1 MDERIRK
8 YLQNEL
14 SSDERLK
21 LLQQTESDACL
32 RRELAGYQNLQ
43 ALLSIESHPG
53 DQAEGI
59 QHLVLFRRKIQKRT
73 IPGLFVKMMSAAAVV
88 ILLMVGTWFAAIS
101 RSQPDMNT
109 SMHTLAVPAGQ
120 RACLTLEDGT
130 QVWLNA
136 QSTLTYPARFSAK
149 ERKVILSGEAFLT
162 VEKDVKRPF
171 IVSTQGVNIE
181 VLGTTFN
188 VQGYP
193 GTNVVQTSLLE
204 GSVKMYPQAD
214 PLNQVIL
221 KPNQEA
227 SYSNGTLSVSPLN
240 NSGLFSWREGVYSFD
255 NEPFSRI
262 VEKLQLYYDVR
273 IVVKDPVILDFE
285 YSGKFRQRDGIY
297 KILQVIQKIQKFKIE
312 IDEENNIITL
322 KK

>member
-1 MDERIRK
+1 MDEQIQK
-8 YLQNEL
+8 YLQDEL
-14 SSDERLK
+14 SPAERLEF
-21 LLQQTESDACL
+21 LRQAESDVRL
-32 RRELAGYQNLQ
+32 RREVTELQNLQ
-43 ALLSIESHPG
+43 ALFSFESRTG
-53 DQAEGI
+53 DQNEGI
-59 QHLVLFRRKIQKRT
+59 EHLALFRRKIQKPSIRT
-73 IPGLFVKMMSAAAVV
+73 LFIKVVSAAAVV
-88 ILLMVGTWFAAIS
+88 ALLMVGTWFAALSS
-101 RSQPDMNT
+101 RQPDVY
-109 SMHTLAVPAGQ
+109 SRMHTLTVPAGQ

-130 QVWLNA
+130 EVWLNA
-136 QSTLTYPARFSAK
+136 RSTLTYPARFSEK
-149 ERKVILSGEAFLT
+149 ERKVILSGEAYLT
-162 VEKDVKRPF
+162 VEKEAKRPF

-193 GTNVVQTSLLE
+193 GTNVVETSLLE

-214 PLNQVIL
+214 PLNQVVL
-221 KPNQEA
+221 QPNQAA
-227 SYSNGTLSVSPLN
+227 SYSNGSLRVSSLN
-240 NSGLFSWREGVYSFD
+240 NTGLFSWREGVYSFD

-262 VEKLQLYYDVR
+262 VEKLQLYYDVE

-322 KK
+322 K